1 MFTVLLFYWGDDF
14 KLNTKKFF
22 ISVVFAITLLV
33 GLNTLVF
40 IRAHASTWHSGIPK
54 VLRGNYQNHKHRNRV
69 VCNIYKNRMD
79 YYLSYGK
86 NTAAHNDGPQSSVKT
101 QRVNKHVYIIK
112 GRDLLNMTFNSYIY
126 KDKNKIKV
134 TSKFPYSFKKIGWL
148 YRY

>member
-1 MFTVLLFYWGDDF
+1 MKTKSFFASAIFTMIL
-14 KLNTKKFF
+14 
-22 ISVVFAITLLV
+22 LLV
-33 GLNTLVF
+33 GLNTSMLVK
-40 IRAHASTWHSGIPK
+40 AHASTWHNGIPK
-54 VLRGNYQNHKHRNRV
+54 VLRGKYQNYKHHNHIL
-69 VCNIYKNRMD
+69 CNIYKNGMD
-79 YYLSYGK
+79 YYLFYGK

-134 TSKFPYSFKKIGWL
+134 TSKPPYSFKKIGWL